1 MRPVT
6 DMQRLP
12 SSPLIRLAAL
22 VFAWLLLSF
31 GMAQAEKRVALVI
44 GNSNYNQ
51 VARLPNPANDSRAMA
66 DALARLDFTVT
77 LQQDLGKSAMEQ
89 TLADFSDAVRDA
101 DLAVVYYAGHGM
113 EMNGKNYLIPTDAR
127 LKSDNR
133 VQFETVSLDH
143 VMLAIEGA
151 KALKLVLLDACR
163 DNPFANSMKPTN
175 ATRSI
180 SRGLAKVETNP
191 GVLVSYAAAAGTTAL
206 DGNGKHSPYTEA
218 LLAYIEQPGLELS
231 LLFRKVADAVQ
242 AKTDGRQTP
251 FEYGRLPGVSI
262 YLKEPVAV
270 VEKPAVAPVAI
281 INDPCRDA
289 AQHWAAIEN
298 HNNSALFEDHLRQF
312 GSCAFAAIAQA
323 RLDTLRQPKTE
334 PVVETQTQK
343 PVDTQQ
349 IEIAALDPKVDVPTI
364 LTPDNDT
371 ANAAVADEQPTQDN
385 PAEDMVALTRG
396 LQEELRRVGCAFGK
410 ADGIWGPQSQKAL
423 ERFGR
428 ETKKSIDTGTP
439 SQASLDLLKSTTG
452 KVCAPV
458 CSVREEL
465 RDGVCVAKTCAAG
478 QVLSKKGQCVETKS
492 KPTQTTK
499 RRVVRED
506 AEVSQARR
514 RPVAVEEEV
523 RPVRRH
529 RETPSFNGSRDNC
542 MTAFMCDN

>member
-1 MRPVT
+1 MH
-6 DMQRLP
+6 RLP
-12 SSPLIRLAAL
+12 SSHLVRLAAL
-22 VFAWLLLSF
+22 VFAWLLLSL
-31 GMAQAEKRVALVI
+31 GVAQAQKRVALVI

-66 DALARLDFTVT
+66 DALVRLDFVVT
-77 LQQDLGKSAMEQ
+77 LQQDLGKAAMEQ
-89 TLADFSDAVRDA
+89 TLADFSDAAREA

-113 EMNGKNYLIPTDAR
+113 EMNGKNYLIPTDAK

-191 GVLVSYAAAAGTTAL
+191 GMLVSYAAAAGTTAL
-206 DGNGKHSPYTEA
+206 DGDGKHSPYTEA
-218 LLAYIEQPGLELS
+218 LLAHIEQPGLELS

-242 AKTDGRQTP
+242 AKTDGKQTP

-262 YLKEPVAV
+262 YLKEPVLV
-270 VEKPAVAPVAI
+270 EEKPVVAPVTVV
-281 INDPCRDA
+281 NDPCRDA
-289 AQHWAAIEN
+289 AAHWAAIEN
-298 HNNSALFEDHLRQF
+298 QNNPALFEDHLRQF
-312 GSCAFAAIAQA
+312 GSCAFATVAQA
-323 RLDTLRQPKTE
+323 RLDTLRQPKAE
-334 PVVETQTQK
+334 PVIETKVESSVETQ
-343 PVDTQQ
+343 PV
-349 IEIAALDPKVDVPTI
+349 EIAALDPKVEEPAI
-364 LTPDNDT
+364 LAPDNNT
-371 ANAAVADEQPTQDN
+371 ANAAVPDEQPTQDN

-428 ETKKSIDTGTP
+428 ETKKSIDTETP

-465 RDGVCVAKTCAAG
+465 RNGVCVAKTCAAG
-478 QVLSKKGQCVETKS
+478 QILSKKGQCIETKA

-514 RPVAVEEEV
+514 RPVVVEEKV

-529 RETPSFNGSRDNC
+529 RATPSFNGSRDDC